1 MIGTDELTP
10 EQLRAHLQQIG
21 PRFPAL
27 QAVYLFGSVAEGRAR
42 PDSDVDL
49 ALVGPAEALRA
60 RYLALLQALVE
71 AGLERADPVLLEE
84 ADVVL
89 TLEALRPNCLLYA
102 RPDFD
107 VGSYFSR
114 TIRRCWDELKYLK
127 PFRRNLQQYFLRSGS
142 DGTP

>member
-1 MIGTDELTP
+1 MGADELTP
-10 EQLRAHLQQIG
+10 EQLRAHQQQIG

-60 RYLALLQALVE
+60 QYLALLQALAE
-71 AGLERADPVLLEE
+71 AGLERDDPVLLEE
-84 ADVVL
+84 ADMVL
-89 TLEALRPNCLLYA
+89 TLEALRPNCLLYV

-114 TIRRCWDELKYLK
+114 TIRRCWDELPYLK
-127 PFRRNLQQYFLRSGS
+127 PFRRNLQQYFLKSRS